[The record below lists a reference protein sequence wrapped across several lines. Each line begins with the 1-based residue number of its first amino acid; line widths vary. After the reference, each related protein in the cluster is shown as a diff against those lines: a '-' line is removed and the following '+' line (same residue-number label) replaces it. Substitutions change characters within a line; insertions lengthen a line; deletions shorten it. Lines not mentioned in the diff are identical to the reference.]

1 MKVEC
6 DYEILDNLTRITRIS
21 EKDISKTCTL
31 CRQET
36 NGRTHRGL
44 YRCKLY
50 RKQFNADANG
60 AVEHNEKVS
69 NPAAAYRSSG
79 CSGTPCGIS
88 LE

>member
-1 MKVEC
+1 MKLTRVVKVEC
-6 DYEILDNLTRITRIS
+6 DYEILDNLTKITRIS

-36 NGRTHRGL
+36 NGRTRRGL

-60 AVEHNEKVS
+60 ALNIIKS
-69 NPAAAYRSSG
+69 IKSR
-79 CSGTPCGIS
+79 CSI
-88 LE
+88 